1 MDARIRQDHRGLYRQ
16 DVAILDATTTRT
28 PEGYI
33 RVTAKIARS
42 GIQEYPDGQGGVM
55 RELRHPDDV
64 FSQSA
69 LQSLTLLPVSNLHP
83 PEFIN
88 PGNARKYQVGYSGES
103 VTVDGRWITIPL
115 VITDE
120 EAIHD
125 VEAGRRE
132 LSVGY
137 TVDLIDEGGVYDGQE
152 YTHRQTNIRGNHI
165 ALVDRARAGSE
176 ARINLDERGG
186 NMDGKLITILLDGI
200 EYQASPEVQREIT
213 RLTRQLD
220 EITTA
225 LKDAKKAIE
234 TSQAKLDEKTAEA
247 LDLKKKLDEA
257 TDTATIEARVK
268 ARLDLLA
275 KASKIVKTEDLL
287 GKSDREIMAA
297 VIHAKHADL
306 DLANA
311 TDDYIAAR
319 FDAIIEAAP
328 EDTIRQVREQ
338 TKPVTG
344 QTTDREH
351 VDLAAKRQEMM
362 DAIYNRHLTGADK
375 ED

>member
-225 LKDAKKAIE
+225 LEDAKKASE

-319 FDAIIEAAP
+319 FDAILEAAP